1 MFGTPDYRGTIA
13 AMRAELAKVGGTRP
27 SSEPPESHRSNAT
40 P

>member
-13 AMRAELAKVGGTRP
+13 AIRAELDKVGGIRP
-27 SSEPPESHRSNAT
+27 LLDPLESHRSNVT